1 MSAGPLPWYRTPLL
15 WFAAAITLLTLA
27 ACIATIVVAG
37 RYADEPLPV
46 EGAQV
51 LKVPVA
57 RTPPAPPASQAA
69 P

>member
-1 MSAGPLPWYRTPLL
+1 MSATPLPWYRTPLL
-15 WFAAAITLLTLA
+15 WFAAAIALLTLG
-27 ACIATIVVAG
+27 ACVATIVIAA

-46 EGAQV
+46 AGAQV
-51 LKVPVA
+51 LRVPVA